1 MKRIIYFLVFIS
13 LSVMLSGCY
22 SSSGAVAYNSNSSV
36 RSFGGDYDNDLI
48 ASNSSDAFYDTNKD
62 KEVKKI
68 IFSAYLNLKVKDI
81 DTANAKIVSIAKK
94 YNGYVQELG
103 TYSSIIRVKS
113 DNLNEA
119 VKEIELLG
127 KITRKN
133 ISGQDVTDDYLD
145 FQIRLENA
153 EKARKRY
160 LELLEKAENVEA
172 AVKVE
177 KELERLNETIEL
189 IKGKIN
195 RVDHLSNFSTIT
207 ISIDEKKKPGI
218 IGYIGLGLY
227 YSVKWLFVRN

>member
-1 MKRIIYFLVFIS
+1 MKRIIYFLVFVS
-13 LSVMLSGCY
+13 LSLILSGCY
-22 SSSGAVAYNSNSSV
+22 SSNGATAYNSNKSV
-36 RSFGGDYDNDLI
+36 RFIGGDYDNNLI
-48 ASNSSDAFYDTNKD
+48 ASNSGDAFYDTNKD
-62 KEVKKI
+62 KEIKKV
-68 IFSAYLNLKVKDI
+68 IFSAYLSLKVKNI

-103 TYSSIIRVKS
+103 TYSSTIRVKS
-113 DNLNEA
+113 DNLNDA

-145 FQIRLENA
+145 YQIRLENA

-189 IKGKIN
+189 IKGKMNRIN
-195 RVDHLSNFSTIT
+195 HLSDFSTIT